1 MAITR
6 TQQARQMYKKGS
18 MEPVKQAGV
27 MNFMPSE
34 MVTVPKIAKSSPDT
48 PTAKLAYITPE
59 EQDIL
64 IDLNLYGSLDGKPNR
79 GPGGIPSLEGDFG
92 SPTGSTY
99 SGGSAGEDGGSRRG
113 PPPGSPDYNRTA
125 TFTPSPAL
133 PPGVQKAID
142 EGRPT
147 SIKTKEDERRAKKE
161 VQEFLEETGQKKGF
175 IETFNEK
182 KRKKNQEYLQ
192 NLRNKKFEGIAAAYG
207 LSSEQMQELLDAY
220 NEDEDEFDLS
230 DFRSIVDAGAPPSI
244 ISSDPNFLK
253 AQELALSKGMAK
265 GNKLSTGA
273 LFSTT
278 DPTTRIEL
286 PGMLGKIQGEENF
299 SNVLSG
305 LNRLQTLDKILDT
318 PGGVKQS
325 DIDNYFNL
333 TMGKGG
339 TDPVTGDT
347 VDALFTPRDDGP
359 DQQMDPCKGP
369 NPPAYCNIDPPS
381 DPNDPSTPSTGV
393 FAGIAP
399 RFAGSIFDFD
409 ALRAGAMDGGIM
421 NNKVMGGMADGNI
434 DEAGRQ
440 MYFLGKLVKK
450 ATRAVK
456 KVAKSPFGKAAL
468 GAALFKFGGGFGGGK
483 GLGSFF
489 GKGSFNPLKALITTT
504 GQDGAASGLGLS
516 KLGQIFNK
524 FGMATG
530 EGNLTLGG
538 KIGLG
543 LGIPFA
549 LDLLGVG
556 KDDDDKMDL
565 DEYYRTQGINI
576 ADIRNNPYNYL
587 ADRFRVAD
595 GGLMRIGYQE
605 GGDAEPVAK
614 KTMPLID
621 MDGQEKDY
629 RETGGFVDMGRMERA
644 DDVPARLSKNEFVF
658 TADAVRNAGEGD
670 IDKGAEVMYNM
681 MKNLESGGDVSEES
695 QGLDGAREMFQT
707 SQRLEEVL

>member
-1 MAITR
+1 MAITNA
-6 TQQARQMYKKGS
+6 QQYQQLVNKPA
-18 MEPVKQAGV
+18 
-27 MNFMPSE
+27 
-34 MVTVPKIAKSSPDT
+34 
-48 PTAKLAYITPE
+48 
-59 EQDIL
+59 
-64 IDLNLYGSLDGKPNR
+64 DGKRPGYR
-79 GPGGIPSLEGDFG
+79 GPGRYQSGKSDKKSPGISPGRSQAQFG
-92 SPTGSTY
+92 HAGHAGKTEDQAKSDQRLGNDRPD
-99 SGGSAGEDGGSRRG
+99 SG
-113 PPPGSPDYNRTA
+113 PGSDPFAGHNQA
-125 TFTPSPAL
+125 EKKGF
-133 PPGVQKAID
+133 QKQ
-142 EGRPT
+142 
-147 SIKTKEDERRAKKE
+147 
-161 VQEFLEETGQKKGF
+161 QEISRQLEEGTFEPPKKKGF
-175 IETFNEK
+175 IETYNEK
-182 KRKKNQEYLQ
+182 RRKKNKEYIR
-192 NLRNKKFEGIAAAYG
+192 NLRNKKFKGIMEAYG
-207 LSSEQMQELLDAY
+207 LTEAQLNDLLKGGGQLDEDFEGGRNLTFTGLQQILDMDPSARNLGQSF
-220 NEDEDEFDLS
+220 NEDLLQGKL
-230 DFRSIVDAGAPPSI
+230 GAIEMSPRM
-244 ISSDPNFLK
+244 K
-253 AQELALSKGMAK
+253 KTGQG
-265 GNKLSTGA
+265 LSTA
-273 LFSTT
+273 ELFSTT

-339 TDPVTGDT
+339 VDPITGDT
-347 VDALFTPRDDGP
+347 VDALFTPRDDDGP
-359 DQQMDPCKGP
+359 NQQMDPCKGP
-369 NPPAYCNIDPPS
+369 NPPAYCFIDPPS
-381 DPNDPSTPSTGV
+381 DPTDPSTPSTGV

-450 ATRAVK
+450 ASRAVK
-456 KVAKSPFGKAAL
+456 KVVKSPFGKAAL
-468 GAALFKFGGGFGGGK
+468 LGLGAYGLGGGFGAGGFKFGNFTKPGGFLSKILTK
-483 GLGSFF
+483 GGD
-489 GKGSFNPLKALITTT
+489 KALSFDNLSLGKTT
-504 GQDGAASGLGLS
+504 A
-516 KLGQIFNK
+516 
-524 FGMATG
+524 
-530 EGNLTLGG
+530 
-538 KIGLG
+538 LG

-549 LDLLGVG
+549 LDMLGVG

-565 DEYYRTQGINI
+565 DEYYRTQGINV
-576 ADIRNNPYNYL
+576 ADIRLNPYKYL
-587 ADRFRVAD
+587 SAANQGSLYAAD
-595 GGLMRIGYQE
+595 GGLMRMSYQE

-681 MKNLESGGDVSEES
+681 MKNLEAGGEVSEES
-695 QGLDGAREMFQT
+695 QGLEGAREMFKT

>member
-147 SIKTKEDERRAKKE
+147 SIKTKEDEKKAKKE
-161 VQEFLEETGQKKGF
+161 VQEFLKKTKQKKTLKQKF
-175 IETFNEK
+175 VTPTQKILYNIFPNNPKNEK
-182 KRKKNQEYLQ
+182 AYVRYLQ
-192 NLRNKKFEGIAAAYG
+192 SQGVTIPP
-207 LSSEQMQELLDAY
+207 
-220 NEDEDEFDLS
+220 DL
-230 DFRSIVDAGAPPSI
+230 
-244 ISSDPNFLK
+244 LK
-253 AQELALSKGMAK
+253 AIEEEDK
-265 GNKLSTGA
+265 KLSFEDFQNLVAFNPPDYSVDPITAQNLGITPDYAPMNFAEYMASQGNFGLITGGN
-273 LFSTT
+273 LGNLKDFKNPGGIIDPKTGLPMTDFEFEKLKQSSSQYNPGGGG
-278 DPTTRIEL
+278 DPTR
-286 PGMLGKIQGEENF
+286 P
-299 SNVLSG
+299 
-305 LNRLQTLDKILDT
+305 
-318 PGGVKQS
+318 
-325 DIDNYFNL
+325 
-333 TMGKGG
+333 
-339 TDPVTGDT
+339 
-347 VDALFTPRDDGP
+347 
-359 DQQMDPCKGP
+359 DPCKGP

-421 NNKVMGGMADGNI
+421 NNQVMGGMADGNI

-456 KVAKSPFGKAAL
+456 KVVKSPFGKAAL
-468 GAALFKFGGGFGGGK
+468 LGAGAYFMPGFGIKATGGFSNFMKPGGFLSKILTK
-483 GLGSFF
+483 GG
-489 GKGSFNPLKALITTT
+489 NKALSFDNLSLGKTT
-504 GQDGAASGLGLS
+504 A
-516 KLGQIFNK
+516 
-524 FGMATG
+524 
-530 EGNLTLGG
+530 
-538 KIGLG
+538 LG

-549 LDLLGVG
+549 LDALGIG

-565 DEYYRTQGINI
+565 DEYYRTQGINV
-576 ADIRNNPYNYL
+576 ADIRLNPYNYL
-587 ADRFRVAD
+587 APRFAAD
-595 GGLMRIGYQE
+595 GGRINYQE

-681 MKNLESGGDVSEES
+681 MKNLEAGGEVSEES
-695 QGLDGAREMFQT
+695 QGLEGAREMFKT